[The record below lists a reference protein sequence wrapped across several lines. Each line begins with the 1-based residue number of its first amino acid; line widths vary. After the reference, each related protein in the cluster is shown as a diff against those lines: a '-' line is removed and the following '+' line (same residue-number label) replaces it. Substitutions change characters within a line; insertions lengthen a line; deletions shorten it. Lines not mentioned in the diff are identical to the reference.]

1 MRSIYVV
8 QALDA
13 NFKNQAN
20 NTFQLDGGAVPLREN
35 FLNNDR
41 SCLWHKAFCAL
52 PTTEC
57 WRLAVFKSCRQS

>member
-20 NTFQLDGGAVPLREN
+20 NTFQLDGEG
-35 FLNNDR
+35 
-41 SCLWHKAFCAL
+41 C
-52 PTTEC
+52 
-57 WRLAVFKSCRQS
+57 VFKRKFIK